1 MFIMFNIIAFFIVT
15 LFAWLYMSV
24 VILLTCGKH
33 LHDCIISLRGEVW
46 AHKTR
51 LTLHFIVKRLN
62 QARKVTSHVF
72 VCLGVSMLPLST
84 ISIVDFGTVPTV
96 WYFGT
101 VPTVRYFG
109 TVPTV
114 RYFGTVPTVRYVL
127 LFICILHSV
136 LLEFH
141 HHLFGRTLYLPPQA
155 AIFS

>member
-1 MFIMFNIIAFFIVT
+1 MFKIIAFFIVT
-15 LFAWLYMSV
+15 LFAQLYMSV
-24 VILLTCGKH
+24 VILLTCRKH

-84 ISIVDFGTVPTV
+84 ISIVDFGIVPTVWYFGTVPTVGYFGIVPTVWYFGTVPTV

-101 VPTVRYFG
+101 VPTVGYFG
-109 TVPTV
+109 AVPTV
-114 RYFGTVPTVRYVL
+114 RYFGTVPTVWY
-127 LFICILHSV
+127 
-136 LLEFH
+136 
-141 HHLFGRTLYLPPQA
+141 FGTVPTV
-155 AIFS
+155 